1 MGGRTVGSPSHMLR
15 TTFTVK
21 RAAND
26 ACLKITYSNGKAY
39 ECGAPTQGRTY
50 CPSCSRQL
58 ITLTDRPAPQTQRA
72 ANHPWTEEGIQRATR
87 AKKRA

>member
-39 ECGAPTQGRTY
+39 ECGAPTQGHTY
-50 CPSCSRQL
+50 CETCRTRL
-58 ITLTDRPAPQTQRA
+58 ITMLDRTAPEAKRA
-72 ANHPWTEEGIQRATR
+72 AIHPWTEEGIQRATR